1 MTKLIPPPPPTV
13 PIGRV
18 GSNGQVILDPN
29 WALYLTVGLLQR
41 VGGYNAPDITQITQ
55 TIQQSNRG
63 GAISDDGGEDV
74 IFVPGPQGPA
84 GPAGANG
91 MMIPWEYDSAPAESI
106 FPPHVGPRW
115 GRYTPTLTNV
125 TNLDASTAYE
135 CWYAQVG
142 MFVMVGGRVDVDPT
156 AAGLT
161 RLGISLPVPSTFAD
175 INQVAGSSASPG
187 VAAQCAAI
195 ISDNANSRAEMR
207 FIAVDLAN
215 RAMYFNFMYQ
225 VA

>member
-18 GSNGQVILDPN
+18 GANGQVILDPN
-29 WALYLTVGLLQR
+29 WALYLTVGLPQR

-55 TIQQSNRG
+55 TIQQSIRG
-63 GAISDDGGEDV
+63 GSISDEGGEDV
-74 IFVPGPQGPA
+74 IFVPGPRGPA

-91 MMIPWEYDSAPAESI
+91 MMIPWECDSAPEPI
-106 FPPHVGPRW
+106 FPPYVGPRW

-125 TNLDASTAYE
+125 ANLDASTAFE

-156 AAGLT
+156 AAGLV
-161 RLGISLPVPSTFAD
+161 RLGISLPIASSFAGLND
-175 INQVAGSSASPG
+175 AAGTAATPG
-187 VAAQCAAI
+187 VAGQCAAI
-195 ISDNANSRAEMR
+195 VSDSANSRAEMR
-207 FIAVDLAN
+207 FTAVDLAN
-215 RAMYFNFMYQ
+215 RAMYFNFSYQ